1 MGPFRGPFRGA
12 PRPGARSPS
21 VVEDLQLQ
29 VGRALRGVPPRR
41 HLALRLVG
49 GRQLEPP
56 GDAGPRADHVDR
68 RDHADADVGR
78 VGDAQ
83 VTVPQELCCRDGG
96 DLVHDL

>member
-1 MGPFRGPFRGA
+1 MLQQYHV
-12 PRPGARSPS
+12 ARDLTQIPSDS

-29 VGRALRGVPPRR
+29 VGRALRSVPPRR
-41 HLALRLVG
+41 HLTLLRLVG
-49 GRQLEPP
+49 GHQLEPP

-68 RDHADADVGR
+68 RDRADAEVGR

-83 VTVPQELCCRDGG
+83 VTVPEELCCRDGG